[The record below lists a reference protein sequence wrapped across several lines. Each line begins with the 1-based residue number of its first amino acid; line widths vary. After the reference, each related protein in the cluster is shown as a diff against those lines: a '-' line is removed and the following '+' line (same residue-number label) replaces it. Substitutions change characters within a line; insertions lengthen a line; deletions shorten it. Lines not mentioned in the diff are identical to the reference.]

1 MCVFLLGVFCC
12 VVVGVLLVLG
22 CSVWKGGGVRWLG
35 LGVWQWC
42 SNHVVVLSIVLPCGV
57 PCRVW
62 WCECVWGWFSGVP
75 LCLPYPGIGV
85 GWGYRGWWGG
95 MVSEGRVC
103 KASPSRLRV
112 GIPLSFARWPC

>member
-1 MCVFLLGVFCC
+1 MCVLLLGVSCC

-22 CSVWKGGGVRWLG
+22 CSVWKDGGVRWLG

-62 WCECVWGWFSGVP
+62 WCECVVVRVCVGFVQWGSP
-75 LCLPYPGIGV
+75 LSTIPWHWCGV
-85 GWGYRGWWGG
+85 GLSWMVGWHG
-95 MVSEGRVC
+95 E
-103 KASPSRLRV
+103 
-112 GIPLSFARWPC
+112 

>member
-1 MCVFLLGVFCC
+1 MCVLFPGVSCC

-35 LGVWQWC
+35 LGVRQWC
-42 SNHVVVLSIVLPCGV
+42 SSHVVVLSIVLPCGA

-62 WCECVWGWFSGVP
+62 WCECVWGLFSGVP
-75 LCLPYPGIGV
+75 LCPPSPGIGA

-95 MVSEGRVC
+95 MVSEGQGV
-103 KASPSRLRV
+103 
-112 GIPLSFARWPC
+112 